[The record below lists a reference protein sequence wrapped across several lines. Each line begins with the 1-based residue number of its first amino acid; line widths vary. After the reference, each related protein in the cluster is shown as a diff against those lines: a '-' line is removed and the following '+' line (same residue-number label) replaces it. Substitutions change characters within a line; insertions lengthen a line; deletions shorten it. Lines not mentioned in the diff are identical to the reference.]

1 MRQSSLLNFGTV
13 IFYPSSVKEITYYSL
28 PSSEL
33 LRFLV
38 QNSVQ
43 KQSVLYH
50 PGFKADGGIQSL
62 RRRGGGGGGGGG
74 GRWAGAASMNFSLV
88 MVGLSLALE

>member
-1 MRQSSLLNFGTV
+1 MYVMCQCSLLNFGTV
-13 IFYPSSVKEITYYSL
+13 QTVIFYRSSVREITYYSL

-50 PGFKADGGIQSL
+50 PGFNRLRVVPHFSSGIVE
-62 RRRGGGGGGGGG
+62 RAKRER
-74 GRWAGAASMNFSLV
+74 A
-88 MVGLSLALE
+88 

>member
-1 MRQSSLLNFGTV
+1 MTDGSNV
-13 IFYPSSVKEITYYSL
+13 IFYRSSVREMTYYSL
-28 PSSEL
+28 PSSDL

-50 PGFKADGGIQSL
+50 PGFKAEMKVS
-62 RRRGGGGGGGGG
+62 
-74 GRWAGAASMNFSLV
+74 SH
-88 MVGLSLALE
+88 

>member
-1 MRQSSLLNFGTV
+1 MYVMCQSSLLNFGTV
-13 IFYPSSVKEITYYSL
+13 QTVIFYRSSVREITYYSL

-50 PGFKADGGIQSL
+50 PGIQSL
-62 RRRGGGGGGGGG
+62 GEG
-74 GRWAGAASMNFSLV
+74 AGTASMNFSLA
-88 MVGLSLALE
+88 MVGLSLALK

>member
-1 MRQSSLLNFGTV
+1 MYVMCQCSLLNFGTV
-13 IFYPSSVKEITYYSL
+13 QTVIFYRSSVREITYYSL

-50 PGFKADGGIQSL
+50 PGFKGEMKVSSQGE
-62 RRRGGGGGGGGG
+62 G
-74 GRWAGAASMNFSLV
+74 AGTASMNFSLA